1 MTVILA
7 IRTYAVW
14 NKDKRV
20 GIGLALLWVAVQIPN
35 GILAEKFL
43 DEIDCEY
50 CFDSSFVSLCAK
62 TSLF

>member
-1 MTVILA
+1 MTVILI

-20 GIGLALLWVAVQIPN
+20 GIGLGLLLIAVQIPN

-43 DEIDCEY
+43 DEIGCEY
-50 CFDSSFVSLCAK
+50 W
-62 TSLF
+62 

>member
-43 DEIDCEY
+43 DEIGCEY
-50 CFDSSFVSLCAK
+50 RFDSSFVPTCAE
-62 TSLF
+62 TCLF

>member
-1 MTVILA
+1 MTVILI

-20 GIGLALLWVAVQIPN
+20 GIGLGLLLVAVQIPN

-43 DEIDCEY
+43 DEIGCEY
-50 CFDSSFVSLCAK
+50 R
-62 TSLF
+62 